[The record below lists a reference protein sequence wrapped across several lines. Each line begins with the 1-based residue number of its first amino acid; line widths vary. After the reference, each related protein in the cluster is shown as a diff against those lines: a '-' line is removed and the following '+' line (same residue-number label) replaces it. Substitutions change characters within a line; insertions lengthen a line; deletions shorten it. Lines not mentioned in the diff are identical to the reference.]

1 MGKTRPFIDKKASKT
16 FILSYGGALAE
27 PQQQSAAT
35 SNRDDNASE
44 YYDDDGAYSEYGSE
58 SQWG

>member
-16 FILSYGGALAE
+16 FVLSYGGALAE
-27 PQQQSAAT
+27 SQPAANANQET
-35 SNRDDNASE
+35 SSE
-44 YYDDDGAYSEYGSE
+44 YYDDGYSEYGSE